1 MIITGRHLPRRTML
15 KGLGVSLALPFLDAM
30 TPAVARR
37 GAGGAARRRC
47 GWSPSRWCTARPAAR
62 RSASR
67 RTCGRRRRP
76 GRDFDLAPV
85 EPQAARAVPRRH
97 HHHQQHR
104 RAQRRG
110 VHDAG
115 DRRRPLPLER
125 GVPDPDAP
133 EADAGVGRL
142 RRHLARPAVRA
153 AASARTRRFRRC
165 SCASRTSI
173 SPAAAPTATRAP
185 TPTRSAG
192 RRRRSRCRWCATRAW
207 SSTRCS
213 ASAPRRASGASGGS
227 RTRACSTGWRRR
239 SRS

>member
-1 MIITGRHLPRRTML
+1 
-15 KGLGVSLALPFLDAM
+15 M
-30 TPAVARR
+30 TPAV
-37 GAGGAARRRC
+37 GAAAQSAPARRRC

-67 RTCGRRRRP
+67 RTCGRP
-76 GRDFDLAPV
+76 AATGRDFDLGAD

-97 HHHQQHR
+97 HHRQQHR

-115 DRRRPLPLER
+115 DRRRSLPLER

-133 EADAGVGRL
+133 EADAGLGRP
-142 RRHLARPAVRA
+142 RRHLARPDVRA

-165 SCASRTSI
+165 SCASRTSTSRGGCSYGYSCTYTDSI
-173 SPAAAPTATRAP
+173 SWASPDAAAADGARPARGLRLAV
-185 TPTRSAG
+185 
-192 RRRRSRCRWCATRAW
+192 RRRRHAGRAA
-207 SSTRCS
+207 R
-213 ASAPRRASGASGGS
+213 APGRGQEPARLAVQ
-227 RTRACSTGWRRR
+227 RR